1 VPLVILPS
9 TIEVQKIGHQLTRW
23 SGKKVRKMVVVVVVV
38 VLVLNVFSVVSYL
51 ASGTASVLFDG

>member
-1 VPLVILPS
+1 
-9 TIEVQKIGHQLTRW
+9 
-23 SGKKVRKMVVVVVVV
+23 VVVVVV